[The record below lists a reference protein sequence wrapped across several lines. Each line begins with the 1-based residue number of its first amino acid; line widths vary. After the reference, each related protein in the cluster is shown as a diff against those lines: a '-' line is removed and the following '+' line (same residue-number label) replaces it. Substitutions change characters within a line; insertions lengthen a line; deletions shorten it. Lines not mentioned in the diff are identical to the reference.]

1 MRHEPH
7 RLLRARKH
15 VVVNAALATV
25 RRGKECRGVAR
36 RQFVIGQQF
45 NTKQTNALT
54 FRSCTQSCLKARPSA
69 AAACRR
75 AARAGA
81 AAAPPGYL
89 PPADGGPAGR
99 PLTGGCLRPGCAVDR
114 RPQPKM
120 RADGQAVQRAPRL
133 SRRHAATVP
142 SVSACPSPQSP
153 AAQGAR
159 WGDTGL
165 LQMRNNASLVEV
177 GTQHAPQPEAAALS
191 APSCPL
197 QARMMAIMIPT

>member
-1 MRHEPH
+1 MRHES
-7 RLLRARKH
+7 LLRARKN
-15 VVVNAALATV
+15 VVNVALAADPFEANNAWLGSPAV
-25 RRGKECRGVAR
+25 RHRATTQYQVTA
-36 RQFVIGQQF
+36 Q
-45 NTKQTNALT
+45 L
-54 FRSCTQSCLKARPSA
+54 RSCTQSCLKARPSA
-69 AAACRR
+69 GAACRR

-159 WGDTGL
+159 RGDTGL
-165 LQMRNNASLVEV
+165 LQMRGIANLVEA
-177 GTQHAPQPEAAALS
+177 GGGSQHPAHTAKTCGGRTASPQQRPAS
-191 APSCPL
+191 PPGG
-197 QARMMAIMIPT
+197 RMPT